1 MRCQEYVYPQFFT
14 YLSIAGISIQIYPA
28 NAIASSFIR
37 FPQELQDFRDLRRRW
52 KRNQLL

>member
-37 FPQELQDFRDLRRRW
+37 FPQELQDFRDHRRR
-52 KRNQLL
+52 